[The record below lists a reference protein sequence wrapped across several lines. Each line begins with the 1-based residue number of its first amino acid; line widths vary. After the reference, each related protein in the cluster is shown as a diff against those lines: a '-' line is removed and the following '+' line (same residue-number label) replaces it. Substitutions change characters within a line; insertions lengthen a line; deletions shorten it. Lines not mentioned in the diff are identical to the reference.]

1 MLALGCKSSHI
12 LVADCA
18 TMGIVRYFSLTEDC
32 SLESNEDVDQFH
44 HFQRMMHTLE
54 DDFTFKQKFSD
65 WGAKESEAFLT

>member
-44 HFQRMMHTLE
+44 HF
-54 DDFTFKQKFSD
+54 
-65 WGAKESEAFLT
+65 